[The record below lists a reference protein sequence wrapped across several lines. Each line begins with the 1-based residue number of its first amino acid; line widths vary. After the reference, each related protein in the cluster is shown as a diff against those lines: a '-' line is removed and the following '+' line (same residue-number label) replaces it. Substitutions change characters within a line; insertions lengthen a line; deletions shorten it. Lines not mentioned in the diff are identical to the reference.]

1 MNTKSFVG
9 ITLFIIVLTMLVGT
23 MIFGGNIFIVII
35 GSLATILLLV
45 VAYAVYEEDSL
56 DREEYK
62 RRMDAYKELTDSI
75 SKL

>member
-9 ITLFIIVLTMLVGT
+9 ITLFTIVLTMLVGT
-23 MIFGGNIFIVII
+23 MCFGGHIFIAII

-45 VAYAVYEEDSL
+45 VAYEVYEEDSL
-56 DREEYK
+56 DREDYK

>member
-1 MNTKSFVG
+1 MNTKSFVE

-23 MIFGGNIFIVII
+23 MIFGGNIFIAII